1 MADLINVTPE
11 KLKSTAVSFQQTGQ
25 NVKRTTSDR
34 LQLVRGIS
42 SSIWSGEASSSFINK
57 FSGLEADINKM
68 CKMIEEEAQHL
79 TSIAQEYILAE
90 EQNKQVAAT
99 LKNNVIS

>member
-25 NVKRTTSDR
+25 NVKRTTSDM

-57 FSGLEADINKM
+57 FGGLEADINKM
-68 CKMIEEEAQHL
+68 CKMIEEAQHL

>member
-1 MADLINVTPE
+1 MAALINVTPE

-25 NVKRTTSDR
+25 NVKRTTSDM

>member
-25 NVKRTTSDR
+25 NVKRTTSDM

-57 FSGLEADINKM
+57 FSGLEAD
-68 CKMIEEEAQHL
+68 KMIEEEAQHL

-90 EQNKQVAAT
+90 EQNKQVAAM